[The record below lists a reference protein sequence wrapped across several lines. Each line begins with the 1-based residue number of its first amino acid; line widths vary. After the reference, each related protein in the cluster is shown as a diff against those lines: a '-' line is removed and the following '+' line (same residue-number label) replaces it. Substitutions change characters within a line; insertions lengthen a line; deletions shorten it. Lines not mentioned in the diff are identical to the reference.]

1 MKGKIT
7 MRKNGKTA
15 KRMSFE
21 KNISGWLLILPAVIA
36 FAIFVWR
43 PIVISFVDSLFR
55 MQGMTR
61 TEFIGLKNYT
71 DVISDTNFM
80 KSLWNTVKY
89 VLWSLVLGLPLPF
102 LAAVMMNEMVKTK
115 QFFNVAFYL
124 PCVIPSMATYLIWRM
139 IYADGNG
146 GLLNMLL
153 YFLGI
158 MPMSWLSNANL
169 SIPLIVITMT
179 WSGFGGAVIL
189 YLSSLQGID
198 QSLYEAARL
207 DGAGIFTRV
216 KVIMMPN
223 IWGILLLQAVRQII
237 SVFQVTEQP
246 LVMTGG
252 GPNGASASLGL
263 VNYYYAF
270 KYGQFDKSMAL
281 SVVIFLLLIWLTIVY
296 FKLDK
301 KIND

>member
-1 MKGKIT
+1 MKEKKIK
-7 MRKNGKTA
+7 RKK
-15 KRMSFE
+15 SE
-21 KNISGWLLILPAVIA
+21 LQKNISGWLLIFPAILA
-36 FAIFVWR
+36 FSLFVWR
-43 PIVISFVDSLFR
+43 PIIISFIDSLFR
-55 MQGMTR
+55 IQGVVR
-61 TEFIGLKNYT
+61 IEFVGLKNFV
-71 DVISDTNFM
+71 DVVTDTNFL

-89 VLWSLVLGLPLPF
+89 VLWSLLLGLPLPF
-102 LAAVMMNEMVKTK
+102 LAAVMMNEMVRTK
-115 QFFNVAFYL
+115 QFFNVMFYL

-139 IYADGNG
+139 IYADGSG
-146 GLLNMLL
+146 GLLNMIL
-153 YFLGI
+153 YFLGAA
-158 MPMSWLSNANL
+158 PAAWLSNANL
-169 SIPLIVITMT
+169 SIPLIVVTMT

-216 KVIMMPN
+216 RVVMMPN
-223 IWGILLLQAVRQII
+223 MWGILLLQAVRQII

-252 GPNGASASLGL
+252 GPNGASTTLGL
-263 VNYYYAF
+263 TNYFYAF

-281 SVVIFLLLIWLTIVY
+281 SVIMFLLLIWLTIVY

>member
-1 MKGKIT
+1 MKEKKIK
-7 MRKNGKTA
+7 RKK
-15 KRMSFE
+15 SE
-21 KNISGWLLILPAVIA
+21 LQKNISGWLLIFPAILA
-36 FAIFVWR
+36 FSLFVWR
-43 PIVISFVDSLFR
+43 PIIISFIDSLFR
-55 MQGMTR
+55 IQGVVR
-61 TEFIGLKNYT
+61 IEFVGLKNFV
-71 DVISDTNFM
+71 DVVTDTNFL

-89 VLWSLVLGLPLPF
+89 VLWSLLLGLPLPF
-102 LAAVMMNEMVKTK
+102 LAAVMMNEMVRTK
-115 QFFNVAFYL
+115 QFFNVMFYL

-139 IYADGNG
+139 IYADGSG
-146 GLLNMLL
+146 GLLNMIL
-153 YFLGI
+153 YFLGAA
-158 MPMSWLSNANL
+158 PAAWLSNANL
-169 SIPLIVITMT
+169 SIPLIVVTMT

-207 DGAGIFTRV
+207 DGAGMFTRV
-216 KVIMMPN
+216 RVVMMPN
-223 IWGILLLQAVRQII
+223 MWGILLLQAVRQII

-252 GPNGASASLGL
+252 GPNGASTTLGL
-263 VNYYYAF
+263 TNYFYAF

-281 SVVIFLLLIWLTIVY
+281 SVIMFLLLIWLTIVY

>member
-1 MKGKIT
+1 MKKIKT
-7 MRKNGKTA
+7 TTKKNELK
-15 KRMSFE
+15 
-21 KNISGWLLILPAVIA
+21 KNISGWLLILPAVTA
-36 FAIFVWR
+36 FALFVWR
-43 PIVISFVDSLFR
+43 PIIISFVDSLFS
-55 MQGMTR
+55 MQGMIR
-61 TEFIGLKNYT
+61 TEFVGLKNYV
-71 DVISDTNFM
+71 DVVTDTNFL
-80 KSLWNTVKY
+80 KSLCNTIKY

-102 LAAVMMNEMVKTK
+102 IAAVMMNEMVRTK

-146 GLLNMLL
+146 GMLNMVL

-158 MPMSWLSNANL
+158 APIAWLSNANL

-198 QSLYEAARL
+198 NNLYEAARL
-207 DGAGIFTRV
+207 DGAGIFTRIR
-216 KVIMMPN
+216 VIMMPN
-223 IWGILLLQAVRQII
+223 MWGILLLQAVRQII

-252 GPNGASASLGL
+252 GPNGASATLGL
-263 VNYYYAF
+263 VNYFYAF

-281 SVVIFLLLIWLTIVY
+281 SVVIFLLLVWMTVVY